1 MKKFEYKK
9 HQLSYELSENEL
21 NDLGSFGWELVYYS
35 HDGESIFQ
43 REIEL
48 IIGKK
53 LEVLNDQFSEEINL
67 ENLKKDQ

>member
-9 HQLSYELSENEL
+9 HQLSYKLSENEL
-21 NDLGSFGWELVYYS
+21 NDLGSIGWELVHYS
-35 HDGESIFQ
+35 QDFESIFQ

>member
-1 MKKFEYKK
+1 V
-9 HQLSYELSENEL
+9 H
-21 NDLGSFGWELVYYS
+21 YS

>member
-21 NDLGSFGWELVYYS
+21 NDLGSFGWELVHYS
-35 HDGESIFQ
+35 HEGESIFQ

-53 LEVLNDQFSEEINL
+53 LEVLNDQFSKEINL

>member
-21 NDLGSFGWELVYYS
+21 NDLGSFGWELVHYS
-35 HDGESIFQ
+35 QDGESIFQ

>member
-9 HQLSYELSENEL
+9 HQLSYKLSENEL
-21 NDLGSFGWELVYYS
+21 NDLGSIGWELVHYS
-35 HDGESIFQ
+35 QDGESIFQ
-43 REIEL
+43 REMDL

-67 ENLKKDQ
+67 EKIKKDQ